1 MSCPKWETSIFGRSG
16 AGASAVD
23 CCPVT
28 AAIASFGSSC
38 SKRQDRDRRAA
49 VDRRRAWDDDRRPD
63 QDVKKDRESG
73 ERRERAM
80 EAPCRER
87 TRVNVGEQRR

>member
-1 MSCPKWETSIFGRSG
+1 VK
-16 AGASAVD
+16 V
-23 CCPVT
+23 
-28 AAIASFGSSC
+28 AIASFGSSC
-38 SKRQDRDRRAA
+38 SKRQDRE
-49 VDRRRAWDDDRRPD
+49 RRRDWDDDRRPD

-87 TRVNVGEQRR
+87 TRENADEQRR